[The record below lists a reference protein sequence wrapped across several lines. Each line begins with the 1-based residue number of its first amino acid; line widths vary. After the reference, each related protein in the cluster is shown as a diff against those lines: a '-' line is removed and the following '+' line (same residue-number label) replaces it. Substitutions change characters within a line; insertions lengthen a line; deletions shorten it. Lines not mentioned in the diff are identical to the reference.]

1 MFPHV
6 DLFSSFFKN
15 FNPNNT
21 NVHMRLMMKTSMNNI
36 IKKEK
41 CKDLNV
47 ESCWTFEFIIFNMKT
62 FVLKVVVC
70 VIWEKKKINTF
81 VTYNFQNII
90 PLIFFVWFF
99 KFHHLIKEF
108 AKFQWRAP
116 NSRGKTHL
124 RVSQSQVTESWD
136 SEARS
141 RLPTLER
148 GRGSS
153 WEPMD

>member
-70 VIWEKKKINTF
+70 VI
-81 VTYNFQNII
+81 
-90 PLIFFVWFF
+90 
-99 KFHHLIKEF
+99 
-108 AKFQWRAP
+108 
-116 NSRGKTHL
+116 
-124 RVSQSQVTESWD
+124 
-136 SEARS
+136 
-141 RLPTLER
+141 
-148 GRGSS
+148 
-153 WEPMD
+153 